1 MFDKLSAIEAR
12 YDALMARIGTA
23 EVQADP
29 SEFKKTAKAISELQP
44 LVEAFREYKTVE
56 QNIASTEELAKGA
69 DAEMRE
75 LAEDELTSLIARRES
90 LLQQLKVLL
99 VPKDPN
105 DEKSVILEIRA
116 GTGGDEAALFA
127 GDLFRMY
134 TRYAESQRWKLDMMS
149 SNDTGGG
156 GLKEAI
162 VAIEGKGVYSRL
174 KYESGV
180 HRVQRVPATE
190 ASGRIHTSTATVAV
204 LPEAEDVDIQ
214 INERDL
220 RVDTFCS
227 SGPGGQS
234 VNTTYSA
241 VRLTHIP
248 TGVVVSQQDEKS
260 QIKNRAK
267 AMKVLRA
274 RLYEMEMQKQQ
285 DAIAKER
292 RGQVGTGERAE
303 KIRTYNFPQSR
314 ITDHRINFT
323 THRLHDVLEGSL
335 EELVDQVTSY
345 YNAQKLKDAT
355 GTDPEEPGPTK
366 H

>member
-1 MFDKLSAIEAR
+1 MFEKLAAIERQYEELAR
-12 YDALMARIGTA
+12 LLGTA
-23 EVQADP
+23 DVQSDP
-29 SEFKKTAKAISELQP
+29 AEYRKHAVALAEIEP
-44 LVEAFREYKTVE
+44 IVERFREYGTAVRE
-56 QNIASTEELAKGA
+56 IAQTEELGTSG
-69 DAEMRE
+69 DAGMRE
-75 LAEDELTSLIARRES
+75 LADEELRSLVARRDS
-90 LLQQLKVLL
+90 LLADLRILL
-99 VPKDPN
+99 VPRDPN
-105 DEKSVILEIRA
+105 DQRDVVLEIRA

-127 GDLFRMY
+127 AELFRMY
-134 TRYAESQRWKLDMMS
+134 GKYAERQGWRLEVMS

-156 GLKEAI
+156 GLKEVIAT
-162 VAIEGKGVYSRL
+162 IEGRGVYSKL

-204 LPEAEDVDIQ
+204 LPEAEEVDIQ
-214 INERDL
+214 INEKDL

-248 TGVVVSQQDEKS
+248 TGLVVSQQDEKS
-260 QIKNRAK
+260 QVKNRSK

-274 RLYEMEMQKQQ
+274 RLYEMELRKQQ
-285 DAIAKER
+285 EAIAKDR
-292 RGQVGTGERAE
+292 RSQVGTGERSE

-323 THRLHDVLEGSL
+323 THRLTEVLNGDLSELLDRAITHDHSE
-335 EELVDQVTSY
+335 
-345 YNAQKLKDAT
+345 KLKEAT
-355 GTDPEEPGPTK
+355 AVS
-366 H
+366 